1 MNMTFPRTHA
11 IDQPCSSSQAQWM
24 RRPLLLGCAA
34 LFFLLGFQSRAEA
47 QAPVGT
53 PSAYASV
60 FFNHG
65 ESPGQEHYD
74 PGTGYSA
81 YVSFTDPDT
90 ADLYF
95 GNGSASVTAPEQSPV
110 AQTSY
115 QGIPAL
121 HAFANASTPG
131 NSEGVASTASF
142 SDQLNFTPHFSDDVL
157 ADLSYS
163 FNFAVS
169 GSLTGDATAAL
180 SLSYGSATANI
191 NLASGTTNILFIVE
205 ANQLSSYTDPVF
217 PGSSIRDVGGLF
229 SAQLIASVINPN
241 GAGGTN
247 TANFS
252 DTVALQSV
260 DVTDANGDPVQGTF
274 SDGDQLLFAA
284 NTPLLNTT
292 PEPGT
297 TALLIS
303 GLVLVMTVGRSRF
316 WRTTLGA

>member
-11 IDQPCSSSQAQWM
+11 TDQPCSSSQGQWM
-24 RRPLLLGCAA
+24 RRPLLLGCTA
-34 LFFLLGFQSRAEA
+34 LFLLLGFQSRAEA

-53 PSAYASV
+53 PTSYTPV

-65 ESPGQEHYD
+65 ESPGQEQYD
-74 PGTGYSA
+74 YGSYSSN
-81 YVSFTDPDT
+81 VIFTDPDT
-90 ADLYF
+90 VDLHY
-95 GNGSASVTAPEQSPV
+95 GNGSAIVTAPEQSPV
-110 AQTSY
+110 DQTSY

-131 NSEGVASTASF
+131 NSEGVSSTASF

-191 NLASGTTNILFIVE
+191 SLASGTTNILFIVE
-205 ANQLSSYTDPVF
+205 ANQLSNYTDPVF
-217 PGSSIRDVGGLF
+217 PGSSIGEVGGLF
-229 SAQLIASVINPN
+229 SAQLIASVNNPN

-303 GLVLVMTVGRSRF
+303 GLMLVMTVGRSRF